1 MSSFEQNKITQGA
14 RWLSVAVMM
23 AVLFFA
29 PSWMH
34 AAVQGETGSS
44 FILSASAGYVSMADG
59 ASIYSWGYA
68 GGTGQ
73 MQLPGPT
80 LIVNQGTAV
89 TVTLNNNLPVAAG
102 NTSIVFPGQQ
112 VTATGGVA
120 GLLTHEAQPGGT
132 VTYTFTAS
140 RPGTFLYHSGTRTDL
155 QVEMG
160 LYGALIVLPTSSAGC
175 PAKGPYSLA
184 ASAYNDIPGATAGSV
199 VNPTCYDREYLFLLS
214 EMQIE
219 IHQAVDAQVSGPG
232 PIEVA
237 MEPYT
242 PEYWMI
248 NGRGAPD
255 TMELPNMGVMPHQP
269 YNSMPRMHPGEKVL
283 LRIIGA
289 GRQMHS
295 FHTHGNHVRVLA
307 RDGQVLVSP
316 TDPTKLEAKLEFSV
330 PTLPGQT
337 VDGTFEW
344 TGKDLGWDIYGHTA
358 ADGIACVDVSGDGF
372 DDTTKEWCAD
382 HRKPIPVLLPNPNV
396 LGNGGFYSGSP
407 FLGDL
412 VQLPP
417 GQGGLNPNAGFTY
430 MWHSHVERE
439 LTNGNIFPGGLMTML
454 VVEPPT
460 APINELQ

>member
-1 MSSFEQNKITQGA
+1 MSPFEQNKITRGA
-14 RWLSVAVMM
+14 RWFAVAVMM
-23 AVLFFA
+23 AALFFA
-29 PSWMH
+29 PSWMY

-44 FILSASAGYVSMADG
+44 FTLSASAGYVSMPDG

-68 GGTGQ
+68 GATGQ

-89 TVTLNNNLPVAAG
+89 TVTLHNNLPIAAG

-112 VTATGGVA
+112 VTATGGVT
-120 GLLTHEAQPGGT
+120 GLLTSEAQPGGT
-132 VTYTFTAS
+132 VTYTFTAT
-140 RPGTFLYHSGTRTDL
+140 RPGTFQYHSGTRTDL

-160 LYGALIVLPTSSAGC
+160 LYGALIVLPTSSTGC
-175 PAKGPYSLA
+175 TKGQYSLA
-184 ASAYNDIPGATAGSV
+184 GSAYNDLPGAA
-199 VNPTCYDREYLFLLS
+199 VNPSCYDREYLFVLS
-214 EMQIE
+214 EMQVE
-219 IHQAVDAQVSGPG
+219 IHQDVETQASGLGPIQVS
-232 PIEVA
+232 

-255 TMELPNMGVMPHQP
+255 TMELPNMGALPHQP

-283 LRIIGA
+283 LRIVAA
-289 GRQMHS
+289 GREMHT

-307 RDGQVLVSP
+307 RDGQLLVSP
-316 TDPTKLEAKLEFSV
+316 TNAAKLEAKLEFSV

-358 ADGIACVDVSGDGF
+358 ADGIACTPNAEGYDV
-372 DDTTKEWCAD
+372 TTKEWCAD
-382 HRKPIPVLLPNPNV
+382 HRRPIPVLLPNPNV
-396 LGNGGFYSGSP
+396 LMNGGFYSGSP
-407 FLGDL
+407 YLGDL

-439 LTNGNIFPGGLMTML
+439 LTNGNVFPGGLMTML

>member
-1 MSSFEQNKITQGA
+1 MSPFEQNKITRGA
-14 RWLSVAVMM
+14 RWFAVAVMM
-23 AVLFFA
+23 AALFFA

-44 FILSASAGYVSMADG
+44 FTLSASAGYVSMPDG

-68 GGTGQ
+68 GATGQ

-80 LIVNQGTAV
+80 LIVTQGTAV
-89 TVTLNNNLPVAAG
+89 TVTLHNNLPVAAG

-112 VTATGGVA
+112 VTATGGVT
-120 GLLTHEAQPGGT
+120 GLLTNEAQPGGT
-132 VTYTFTAS
+132 ATYTFTAT
-140 RPGTFLYHSGTRTDL
+140 RPGTFQYHSGTRTDL

-160 LYGALIVLPTSSAGC
+160 LYGTLIVLPTTSTGC
-175 PAKGPYSLA
+175 NKGQYSLA
-184 ASAYNDIPGATAGSV
+184 GSAYNDLPGAA
-199 VNPTCYDREYLFLLS
+199 VNPSCYDREYLFVLS

-219 IHQAVDAQVSGPG
+219 IHQDVETQASGLG
-232 PIEVA
+232 PIQVA

-255 TMELPNMGVMPHQP
+255 TMELPNMGALPHQP

-283 LRIIGA
+283 LRIVA
-289 GRQMHS
+289 VGREMHT

-307 RDGQVLVSP
+307 RDGQLLVSP
-316 TDPTKLEAKLEFSV
+316 SNPAKLEAKLEFSV
-330 PTLPGQT
+330 PTSARP
-337 VDGTFEW
+337 DCRR
-344 TGKDLGWDIYGHTA
+344 DLRMDRQGSRLGYLRT
-358 ADGIACVDVSGDGF
+358 
-372 DDTTKEWCAD
+372 
-382 HRKPIPVLLPNPNV
+382 HRRRWYRLHPERGGLRRHHEGMVRRSSRPIPVLLPNPNV
-396 LGNGGFYSGSP
+396 LMNGGFYSGSP
-407 FLGDL
+407 YLGDL

-439 LTNGNIFPGGLMTML
+439 LTNGNVFPGGLMTML

>member
-1 MSSFEQNKITQGA
+1 MSPFEQNKITKGA
-14 RWLSVAVMM
+14 RWFSVAVMM

-34 AAVQGETGSS
+34 AAVQGETGSN
-44 FILSASAGYVSMADG
+44 FTLSASAGYVSMPDG
-59 ASIYSWGYA
+59 ASIYSWGY
-68 GGTGQ
+68 GGSTGQ

-80 LIVNQGTAV
+80 LIVNQGTPV
-89 TVTLNNNLPVAAG
+89 TVTLHNNLPIAAG

-112 VTATGGVA
+112 VTAAGGVS
-120 GLLTHEAQPGGT
+120 GLLTNEAQPGGT
-132 VTYTFTAS
+132 VTYTFTAT

-160 LYGALIVLPTSSAGC
+160 LYGALIVLPTTSTGC
-175 PAKGPYSLA
+175 TRGSYSLA
-184 ASAYNDIPGATAGSV
+184 ASAYNDLPGAA
-199 VNPTCYDREYLFLLS
+199 VNPSCYDREYLFVLS

-219 IHQAVDAQVSGPG
+219 IHQDVEAQASGLG

-255 TMELPNMGVMPHQP
+255 TMELPNMGAMPHQP

-283 LRIIGA
+283 LRIVGA
-289 GRQMHS
+289 GRQMHT

-307 RDGQVLVSP
+307 RDGQLLVSP
-316 TDPTKLEAKLEFSV
+316 TNPAKLEAKQEFSV

-344 TGKDLGWDIYGHTA
+344 TGKDLGWDLYGHTA
-358 ADGIACVDVSGDGF
+358 ADGIACTPNGEGYDI
-372 DDTTKEWCAD
+372 TTKEWCAD
-382 HRKPIPVLLPNPNV
+382 HRRPIPVLLPNPNV
-396 LGNGGFYSGSP
+396 LMNGGFYSGSP

-412 VQLPP
+412 VQVPP

-439 LTNGNIFPGGLMTML
+439 LTNGNVFPGGLMTML